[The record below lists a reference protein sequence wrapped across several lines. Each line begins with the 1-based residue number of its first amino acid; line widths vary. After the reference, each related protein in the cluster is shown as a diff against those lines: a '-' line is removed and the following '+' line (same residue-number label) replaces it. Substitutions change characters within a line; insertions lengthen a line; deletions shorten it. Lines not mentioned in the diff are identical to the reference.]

1 MTEEK
6 RKDLVMHLREPVR
19 KIKQSPDA
27 EEAAIM

>member
-6 RKDLVMHLREPVR
+6 RKGLVMHLREQVR